1 MAEAAKEALW
11 LRTFLQELGFEEG
24 PLLIRRDNQGAL
36 KLAKSEENHRR
47 TKHIDIRF
55 RFLRDVVD
63 NGSLKLEY
71 VPTDD
76 NVADAL
82 TKPLFKQRF
91 ERLRS
96 LMGLFMRH

>member
-1 MAEAAKEALW
+1 LW
-11 LRTFLQELGFEEG
+11 TFLQELGFEER
-24 PLLIRRDNQGAL
+24 PLLIRGDNQGAL
-36 KLAKSEENHRR
+36 KLAENEENHRR

-55 RFLRDVVD
+55 RFLRDVVE
-63 NGSLKLEY
+63 NGSFKLEY
-71 VPTDD
+71 VSTDD

-96 LMGLFMRH
+96 LMDLLMRN